1 MSGRQIPPQ
10 QGDEQALYAR
20 YAERLRRLTQ
30 LTVRT
35 SPENVD
41 DACAFA
47 WSRLLI
53 NQPRRETVFPWLRE
67 VARNEAIRLDG
78 ISRRLLALD
87 EDRTWSDVPQ
97 LVPNRGDVDQI
108 HGMIELGERLDA
120 LPKRQRE
127 MLLLHASGWTYDEI
141 GTRLGVSK
149 SRVNQLMKRASVRM
163 REMDI
168 LEQDAVSPR
177 AQRLRQIENA
187 PPGYIAASI
196 GRPPR
201 LSPKH
206 GRQDLLRE
214 WRRVALAIED
224 YREAN
229 GVTDRILPLGHET
242 DSPAQA
248 TLARRI
254 MSFREQRG
262 LGHGMER

>member
-1 MSGRQIPPQ
+1 MSDRRIPPQ

-30 LTVRT
+30 LSVRT

-78 ISRRLLALD
+78 VSRRFLAVD
-87 EDRTWSDVPQ
+87 EDRTWSEVPQ

-108 HGMIELGERLDA
+108 HGMIELGERLEE
-120 LPKRQRE
+120 LPPRQRE
-127 MLLLHASGWTYDEI
+127 MLLLHAAGWTYGEI

-149 SRVNQLMKRASVRM
+149 SRVDQLMKRASVRM
-163 REMDI
+163 RELDV
-168 LEQDAVSPR
+168 LEQEVSSPR
-177 AQRLRQIENA
+177 AQRLRQIEIA
-187 PPGYIAASI
+187 PPGYLARSI

-201 LSPKH
+201 PNPKH

-224 YREAN
+224 YREDK
-229 GVTDRILPLGHET
+229 GITDRVLPLGQET
-242 DSPAQA
+242 DDPTQA

-254 MSFREQRG
+254 MIFREQRG